1 MNISFLSGSDPD
13 ARDKGG
19 AEGGCSRK
27 YARKMQNVQL
37 PSGGRGSG
45 RQPRKVD
52 SGRGYFFFT
61 P

>member
-13 ARDKGG
+13 ARDKG
-19 AEGGCSRK
+19 CSRK
-27 YARKMQNVQL
+27 YARKMNNLQL

>member
-19 AEGGCSRK
+19 AGSRK